1 MTAEQRAGLSDAA
14 LAMTQPCIDEL
25 IKDISRR
32 VQKAGAI
39 TDTAE
44 YQLYRAQALGE
55 SKKAIEQAVSKQ
67 IGISE
72 EVIASLFE
80 YVADKSLGLDENGS
94 LKRMTEAYTR
104 MTQSKTRELLR
115 DLWADTPEGKVQ
127 PLQTA
132 YARAMD
138 FAFRQVATGT
148 LDLDTAIRRAVT
160 PLAKRGLRTI
170 EQKSGRSVGIEYA
183 CRRYIMDQLGQLD
196 DEIQRAD
203 HDALGC
209 DGWEISAHA
218 ACAPDHEPIQGRQY
232 GDAEFEKL
240 NNSLQRR
247 IGRLNCGH
255 TANPIILGVN
265 APQYTEAQLQKFK
278 DDNERGVVYN
288 GYRYTLYEA
297 GQEQS
302 RIENGIRLIKRQI
315 LADEETESPDLQK
328 HQIKLRVVQAEYA
341 RFCKAVGLPT
351 RSERLQV
358 AGFGRSQSNR
368 AVWAY
373 KKAAPEQLRDVEIA
387 GHKLYSVTD
396 ERIRAVPKPFFQGV
410 SNKVN
415 GLAQEYARG
424 VLKKV
429 QGLEVGTEA
438 VVNFTKD
445 GKCTGYYVGGQNSMK
460 VKPPEIQV
468 PYYSLHNHPS
478 NGMGTMRKSTTR
490 SPPRSTRALSPR
502 PTTTRPRTPS
512 VQRQRLWPTPTRR
525 WPSTRTPTSTACA
538 RAPRN
543 GRPRQSRPRK
553 TRTPALRRC
562 SLMQSWIP
570 LLLPRMG
577 AAARPSAPCSIWTP
591 CAAAKTPTR
600 TFPPH
605 CPRCRR
611 TAAICSTPRK
621 LRRPMLQA
629 RAAPP

>member
-1 MTAEQRAGLSDAA
+1 MTSNKKRVRLSDIIGPAFYETHK
-14 LAMTQPCIDEL
+14 LIDMGVIDEAVESGGRASL
-25 IKDISRR
+25 KSSYVGTEVVLQLVKHPDCHALVTRQVGDTMRDSVYAQILWAIDKLGLTTKFKCTQSPLQCTYLPTGQRILFRGLDDPQKIKSIKLPFGYIGILWFEEADQIKGGEDAVRNVQQSALRGGEFGLTFISFNPPAASRNWANR
-32 VQKAGAI
+32 YAREERKGKRIHHSTYLQAPAAWLGPKFLAQ
-39 TDTAE
+39 AE
-44 YQLYRAQALGE
+44 Y
-55 SKKAIEQAVSKQ
+55 
-67 IGISE
+67 
-72 EVIASLFE
+72 
-80 YVADKSLGLDENGS
+80 
-94 LKRMTEAYTR
+94 
-104 MTQSKTRELLR
+104 
-115 DLWADTPEGKVQ
+115 
-127 PLQTA
+127 
-132 YARAMD
+132 
-138 FAFRQVATGT
+138 
-148 LDLDTAIRRAVT
+148 
-160 PLAKRGLRTI
+160 
-170 EQKSGRSVGIEYA
+170 
-183 CRRYIMDQLGQLD
+183 
-196 DEIQRAD
+196 
-203 HDALGC
+203 
-209 DGWEISAHA
+209 
-218 ACAPDHEPIQGRQY
+218 
-232 GDAEFEKL
+232 
-240 NNSLQRR
+240 NSLQRR
-247 IGRLNCGH
+247 IGHLNCGH

-396 ERIRAVPKPFFQGV
+396 ERIWAVPKPFFQGV

-460 VKPPEIQV
+460 VKPPEMQV

-478 NGMGTMRKSTTR
+478 NGI
-490 SPPRSTRALSPR
+490 LSPEDIQQLIKR
-502 PTTTRPRTPS
+502 PQMQGIGAVGNAGALFTCEKVFGYSQKNAEGWFKTLKKKYPLYKGES
-512 VQRQRLWPTPTRR
+512 GKIEDALAQRI
-525 WPSTRTPTSTACA
+525 AFA
-538 RAPRN
+538 EE
-543 GRPRQSRPRK
+543 
-553 TRTPALRRC
+553 LRRD
-562 SLMQSWIP
+562 
-570 LLLPRMG
+570 G
-577 AAARPSAPCSIWTP
+577 AKYGLVFSR
-591 CAAAKTPTR
+591 
-600 TFPPH
+600 
-605 CPRCRR
+605 
-611 TAAICSTPRK
+611 
-621 LRRPMLQA
+621 
-629 RAAPP
+629 

>member
-44 YQLYRAQALGE
+44 YQIYRAQALGE
-55 SKKAIEQAVSKQ
+55 GKKAIEQAVSKQ

-80 YVADKSLGLDENGS
+80 YVADKSLSLDENGS

-148 LDLDTAIRRAVT
+148 LDLNTAIRRAVT

-196 DEIQRAD
+196 DEIQHAD

-247 IGRLNCGH
+247 IGHLNCGH

-460 VKPPEIQV
+460 VKPPKMQV

-478 NGMGTMRKSTTR
+478 NGI
-490 SPPRSTRALSPR
+490 LSPEDIQQLIKR
-502 PTTTRPRTPS
+502 PQMQGIGAVGNAGALFTCEKVFGYSQKNAEGWFKTLKKKYPLYKGEFGKIEDALA
-512 VQRQRLWPTPTRR
+512 QRI
-525 WPSTRTPTSTACA
+525 AFA
-538 RAPRN
+538 EE
-543 GRPRQSRPRK
+543 
-553 TRTPALRRC
+553 LRRD
-562 SLMQSWIP
+562 
-570 LLLPRMG
+570 G
-577 AAARPSAPCSIWTP
+577 AKYGLVFSR
-591 CAAAKTPTR
+591 
-600 TFPPH
+600 
-605 CPRCRR
+605 
-611 TAAICSTPRK
+611 
-621 LRRPMLQA
+621 
-629 RAAPP
+629 

>member
-1 MTAEQRAGLSDAA
+1 MTSNKKRVRLSDIIGPAFYETHK
-14 LAMTQPCIDEL
+14 LIDMGVIDEAVESGGRASL
-25 IKDISRR
+25 KSSYVGTELVLQLLKHPDCHALVTRQVGDTMRDSVYAQILWAIDKLGLTTKFKCTQSPLQCTYLPTGQRILFRGLDDPQKIKSIKLPFGYIGILWFEEADQIKGGEDAVRNVQQSALRGGEFGLTFISFNPPAASRNWANR
-32 VQKAGAI
+32 YAREERKGKRIHHSTYLQAPAAWLGPKFLAQ
-39 TDTAE
+39 AE
-44 YQLYRAQALGE
+44 Y
-55 SKKAIEQAVSKQ
+55 
-67 IGISE
+67 
-72 EVIASLFE
+72 
-80 YVADKSLGLDENGS
+80 
-94 LKRMTEAYTR
+94 
-104 MTQSKTRELLR
+104 
-115 DLWADTPEGKVQ
+115 
-127 PLQTA
+127 
-132 YARAMD
+132 
-138 FAFRQVATGT
+138 
-148 LDLDTAIRRAVT
+148 
-160 PLAKRGLRTI
+160 
-170 EQKSGRSVGIEYA
+170 
-183 CRRYIMDQLGQLD
+183 
-196 DEIQRAD
+196 
-203 HDALGC
+203 
-209 DGWEISAHA
+209 
-218 ACAPDHEPIQGRQY
+218 
-232 GDAEFEKL
+232 
-240 NNSLQRR
+240 NSLQRR
-247 IGRLNCGH
+247 IGHLNCGH

-358 AGFGRSQSNR
+358 AGFGRSRSNR

-478 NGMGTMRKSTTR
+478 NGI
-490 SPPRSTRALSPR
+490 LSPEDIQQLIKR
-502 PTTTRPRTPS
+502 PQMQGIGAVGNAGALFTCEKVFGYSQKNAEGWFKALKKKYPLYKGES
-512 VQRQRLWPTPTRR
+512 GKIEDALAQRI
-525 WPSTRTPTSTACA
+525 AFA
-538 RAPRN
+538 EE
-543 GRPRQSRPRK
+543 
-553 TRTPALRRC
+553 LRRD
-562 SLMQSWIP
+562 
-570 LLLPRMG
+570 G
-577 AAARPSAPCSIWTP
+577 AKYGLIFSR
-591 CAAAKTPTR
+591 
-600 TFPPH
+600 
-605 CPRCRR
+605 
-611 TAAICSTPRK
+611 
-621 LRRPMLQA
+621 
-629 RAAPP
+629 